1 VTLKL
6 EDVLSSVTWL
16 AQAGEMRMPRL
27 AYLPM
32 HHVHTLMQS
41 YWNLLDTRKEHIILI
56 SRLLHCSWTIG
67 VGEAIACFEDGCWI
81 LVLVFLGS
89 PSALTGT
96 RSRMAYYAKSR
107 PQPLPANAIIVKVCI
122 RGDFHITKSEEP
134 KVTHDHKS
142 SNTLQPLTS
151 CSLLASTMHCFSIP
165 LFVGTSPAFFSSIVV
180 SNTR

>member
-1 VTLKL
+1 
-6 EDVLSSVTWL
+6 
-16 AQAGEMRMPRL
+16 
-27 AYLPM
+27 
-32 HHVHTLMQS
+32 MQS
-41 YWNLLDTRKEHIILI
+41 HWNLLDTRKEHIVLI
-56 SRLLHCSWTIG
+56 SRLLHCAWTIG
-67 VGEAIACFEDGCWI
+67 VGEAIACFEHGCWI

-96 RSRMAYYAKSR
+96 RSRMGYRAQTR
-107 PQPLPANAIIVKVCI
+107 PQSLLANIVIVKVCI
-122 RGDFHITKSEEP
+122 RDDFHVIKSEEP

-151 CSLLASTMHCFSIP
+151 CSLLASTMHCFSFA

>member
-1 VTLKL
+1 
-6 EDVLSSVTWL
+6 
-16 AQAGEMRMPRL
+16 MRMPRL

-96 RSRMAYYAKSR
+96 RSRMACYAKSR